1 MHNIEEGAPTEAR
14 ARMNEHKRIFTLKE
28 AQQLLPCVQELTDQ
42 AVLRAEKLMSR
53 FQDLPQGE
61 RRSQLEAQYNNLVR
75 SWSEQMQQLGCEVK
89 GLWLVDFDSGD
100 GLYYCWRHP
109 EPKLE
114 YFHDYDTGFAGRRP
128 LGRLLVS

>member
-1 MHNIEEGAPTEAR
+1 
-14 ARMNEHKRIFTLKE
+14 MNEHKRIFTLKE
-28 AQQLLPCVQELTDQ
+28 AQQLLPRVQELTDL
-42 AVLRAEKLMSR
+42 AVDRAEKLMSR

-61 RRSQLEAQYNNLVR
+61 QRSKLEAEYNNLVR
-75 SWSEQMQQLGCEVK
+75 AWSEQMLHLGCEVK

-109 EPKLE
+109 EAKLE